1 MRKPK
6 KYDDLLAKMV
16 KLEDQKSVF
25 PTYKDALIFAACL
38 GLRRQKR
45 VCFEKSS
52 EPINSQIFSSNFD
65 QMVIDVIAI
74 TAEDG
79 DPMIM
84 ANERSDVRTKI
95 FEEYACGGLEIIDNE
110 IYQSSLSFE
119 GGLIKL
125 VLDEQK
131 DENILDEITNLADI

>member
-1 MRKPK
+1 MSDRVRKPK
-6 KYDDLLAKMV
+6 KYDDLLAK
-16 KLEDQKSVF
+16 
-25 PTYKDALIFAACL
+25 
-38 GLRRQKR
+38 
-45 VCFEKSS
+45 
-52 EPINSQIFSSNFD
+52 
-65 QMVIDVIAI
+65 